1 MSSAKSYGTD
11 SISCCIPGQA
21 RWLNHE
27 LRICR
32 NSERR
37 GLPWAAGLFE
47 RFGDGEKKFFF
58 ERAGDELNADG
69 QAF

>member
-1 MSSAKSYGTD
+1 LNGILFPVASRDRHG
-11 SISCCIPGQA
+11 
-21 RWLNHE
+21 WLNHE